1 MKQVTLEDLQVKALN
16 LLSFRPR
23 SVNELKFRLKRLG
36 GETTLVEKLIEILVA
51 DGVLNDDRFA
61 AWWVE
66 QRCQF
71 RPKGNMAL
79 KSELMQKGVDSSVI
93 AGVLLSPEQEK
104 MLAKDLVSR
113 RNWADRDTITSRL
126 FSRGFSAA
134 TVSAIIDEKR
144 QEE

>member
-79 KSELMQKGVDSSVI
+79 KSELMQKGVSSDVI
-93 AGVLLSPEQEK
+93 AGVLLSAEQEK
-104 MLAKDLVSR
+104 MLAKDLVNR

>member
-1 MKQVTLEDLQVKALN
+1 MKQLTSEDLQAKALN

-23 SVNELKFRLKRLG
+23 SVNEMKFRLKRLG
-36 GETTLVEKLIEILVA
+36 GETTLVEKLVEILIA
-51 DGVLNDDRFA
+51 DGVLNDDKFA

-71 RPKGNMAL
+71 RPKGNTAL
-79 KSELMQKGVDSSVI
+79 KSELMQKGVSSDVI
-93 AGVLLSPEQEK
+93 AGVLLTSEQEK
-104 MLAKDLVSR
+104 MLAKDLVNR
-113 RNWADRDTITSRL
+113 RKWADRDTITSRL
-126 FSRGFSAA
+126 FSRGFSTA

>member
-1 MKQVTLEDLQVKALN
+1 M
-16 LLSFRPR
+16 
-23 SVNELKFRLKRLG
+23 KFRLKRLG
-36 GETTLVEKLIEILVA
+36 AEPTLVEQVVNQFEGENL
-51 DGVLNDDRFA
+51 LNDEKFA
-61 AWWVE
+61 AWWVA

-104 MLAKDLVSR
+104 MLARDLVNR
-113 RNWADRDTITSRL
+113 RNWADRDTITARL
-126 FSRGFSAA
+126 FSRGFSAS